1 MDLNDNQ
8 LQNNPGFYP
17 QNNQL
22 INNNK
27 MNSMLNSNQPVTN
40 QMHNNKMGLMI
51 NSNQQ
56 IPNQMQNFNQMNNMY
71 SQFNNNRQN
80 G

>member
-1 MDLNDNQ
+1 MDLNDNK
-8 LQNNPGFYP
+8 LQHNIGFYP
-17 QNNQL
+17 EKNQL

-27 MNSMLNSNQPVTN
+27 MGSML
-40 QMHNNKMGLMI
+40 

-56 IPNQMQNFNQMNNMY
+56 IPNHMQNFNQMNNMY
-71 SQFNNNRQN
+71 GQFNNNRQN